1 MNYGIKEERK
11 RNHPS
16 LIEVLQQHGGRA
28 AVLLFAH
35 VLRVTPQEKCNANEV
50 LQRLIVLASIIT
62 RGRVNVLLE
71 KGNGGS
77 VRDAVRIHNVEIV
90 VSLDL
95 PLSER
100 AQRYFREAQLGEL
113 GLGFAGNAV
122 PHGLHTLAGGA
133 GIRVELD
140 NDLFYG

>member
-1 MNYGIKEERK
+1 MKSERK

-16 LIEVLQQHGGRA
+16 LIDVLQQHGGGT
-28 AVLLFAH
+28 AVLLFTH
-35 VLRVTPQEKCNANEV
+35 VLRVTPRREGNANEV
-50 LQRLIVLASIIT
+50 LQRLVVLASIIT
-62 RGRVNVLLE
+62 RGSADVLLE

-100 AQRYFREAQLGEL
+100 
-113 GLGFAGNAV
+113 
-122 PHGLHTLAGGA
+122 T
-133 GIRVELD
+133 
-140 NDLFYG
+140 

>member
-1 MNYGIKEERK
+1 M
-11 RNHPS
+11 
-16 LIEVLQQHGGRA
+16 
-28 AVLLFAH
+28 
-35 VLRVTPQEKCNANEV
+35 TPEGKCNANEV
-50 LQRLIVLASIIT
+50 LQRLVVLASVIA
-62 RGRVNVLLE
+62 RGSADVLLE

-100 AQRYFREAQLGEL
+100 AQSHLRKAQLGEL

-122 PHGLHTLAGGA
+122 PHGLHTLAGGTR
-133 GIRVELD
+133 IRVELD
-140 NDLFYG
+140 DDLLYC